1 MIDIKKESDKK
12 KRKRGIKLKWEK
24 KELKWENC
32 TWRTV
37 MMMTGI
43 EGF

>member
-1 MIDIKKESDKK
+1 MKKESDKE
-12 KRKRGIKLKWEK
+12 KRKGGITLKWEE
-24 KELKWENC
+24 KERKWENC

-37 MMMTGI
+37 MMMTRI